1 MLHKL
6 KGSGLPNV
14 YLVGGVT
21 VEDAGDDQTTAYANL
36 DGLYKAIARA
46 IAIRSGSMNCN
57 ELRFLRKRLEI
68 TQADVGALGGK
79 TEQAAAKWEKG
90 TLPIPKAEANLLRL
104 LALSRFGTREDISR
118 AAGQLMN
125 GSSTPKHPYVVRFD
139 GTGWKHDDAMAI
151 DFASEQT
158 RFVAE
163 NAPITAGNS
172 SRHDVKYTS
181 GMPADVHL
189 VDYNSQINS
198 TSKKWLERT
207 A

>member
-1 MLHKL
+1 MMLHKL

-21 VEDAGDDQTTAYANL
+21 VEGAGDDQTTAYSNL

-46 IAIRSGSMNCN
+46 IAIRSGSMSCN

-104 LALSRFGTREDISR
+104 LTLSRFGTREDISR
-118 AAGQLMN
+118 VAGQLMN
-125 GSSTPKHPYVVRFD
+125 GSSTPKHPYVIRFD
-139 GTGWKHDDAMAI
+139 GTGWKHDDSLAI
-151 DFASEQT
+151 DFASQQA
-158 RFVAE
+158 RLVAE
-163 NAPITAGNS
+163 NAPITAKNS
-172 SRHDVKYTS
+172 SQHEVKYTS
-181 GMPADVHL
+181 GTSPDVHP
-189 VDYNSQINS
+189 VDYSQINS
-198 TSKKWLERT
+198 TSEKWLERT
-207 A
+207 V